1 MRMECPVSSSRKP
14 KPSVRKARKPSGT
27 RPSAKPKKRAK
38 NLSLSPEAIAHGEAY
53 SRQHGT
59 KLSKLVGDFL
69 RALPLGE
76 RPARELSPA
85 VRRLYGVAAGAR
97 AGVEGAS
104 SGIDAYREHLSR
116 KYGGR

>member
-1 MRMECPVSSSRKP
+1 MSTARKQ
-14 KPSVRKARKPSGT
+14 KPSARTARKASGT

-53 SRQHGT
+53 SRQHRM

-76 RPARELSPA
+76 TPARELSPA
-85 VRRLYGVAAGAR
+85 VRRLYGVAAEAPTGA
-97 AGVEGAS
+97 AGAS
-104 SGIDAYREHLSR
+104 AGIDAYREHLHR